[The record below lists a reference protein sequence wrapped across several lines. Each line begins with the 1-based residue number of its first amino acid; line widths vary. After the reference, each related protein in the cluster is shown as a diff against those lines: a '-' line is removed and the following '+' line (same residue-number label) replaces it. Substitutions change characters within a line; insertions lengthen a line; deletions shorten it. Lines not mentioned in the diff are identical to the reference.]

1 MADEKD
7 PRMAKSQSQEGNVTE
22 STRAGACFR
31 PNVDI
36 LERPD
41 ELLVLADMPGVDENT
56 VDIELEKN
64 VLTITGRVENG
75 HVKDA
80 AMMYSEYEIGDYER
94 VFTLSDRIDRD
105 KIVATVKNGVLRLEL
120 PKAEEV
126 KPKKIAIKAA

>member
-1 MADEKD
+1 MLEKD
-7 PRMAKSQSQEGNVTE
+7 IQKTENVSAAERIRNVKTFVPR
-22 STRAGACFR
+22 
-31 PNVDI
+31 VDI
-36 LERPD
+36 YENKDSLF
-41 ELLVLADMPGVDENT
+41 LLADMPGVDEKT

-75 HVKDA
+75 QVKDA

-94 VFTLSDRIDRD
+94 VFTLSDQIDRD

>member
-1 MADEKD
+1 MLEKD
-7 PRMAKSQSQEGNVTE
+7 VQKTENVSAAERIRNVKTFVPR
-22 STRAGACFR
+22 
-31 PNVDI
+31 VDI
-36 LERPD
+36 YENKDSLF
-41 ELLVLADMPGVDENT
+41 LLADMPGVDENT

-94 VFTLSDRIDRD
+94 VFTLSDQIDRD

>member
-1 MADEKD
+1 MLEKD
-7 PRMAKSQSQEGNVTE
+7 IQKTENVSATERIRNVRTFVPR
-22 STRAGACFR
+22 
-31 PNVDI
+31 VDI
-36 LERPD
+36 YENKDSLF
-41 ELLVLADMPGVDENT
+41 LLADMPGVDENT